1 MSWINDL
8 SSILGVPAGAAT
20 IAAAMY
26 SRCVAAE
33 RAARPE
39 ALLEI
44 AQVLKDASWTQ
55 SARPSAIVERIFK
68 WTFGERH
75 FSLKCITRS
84 ACATGIFVTAII
96 VTLHL
101 ILGINPFKGAVG
113 NKQWYYDLLTMGF
126 IPDYIALGKTRIL
139 LRQKRSALLLIILD
153 IGLSV
158 LIASVCFIVMDS
170 ILVLWQ
176 YGQRPYEALSTA
188 EDAWRVNMSQMVDP
202 KRIFT
207 YPPNFLLFNSAH
219 FDMDNL
225 YFAWNGS
232 L

>member
-1 MSWINDL
+1 M
-8 SSILGVPAGAAT
+8 
-20 IAAAMY
+20 
-26 SRCVAAE
+26 
-33 RAARPE
+33 
-39 ALLEI
+39 
-44 AQVLKDASWTQ
+44 
-55 SARPSAIVERIFK
+55 
-68 WTFGERH
+68 
-75 FSLKCITRS
+75 KCITRS

-113 NKQWYYDLLTMGF
+113 NKQWDYDLLTMGF

-207 YPPNFLLFNSAH
+207 YPPIFFYSTLLTSIWTTFILLGTAAFKLLVPLQRLTAWF
-219 FDMDNL
+219 FDIDKRTVQVIGVVGGALIMTTSIV
-225 YFAWNGS
+225 WS
-232 L
+232 LLHAALSSES